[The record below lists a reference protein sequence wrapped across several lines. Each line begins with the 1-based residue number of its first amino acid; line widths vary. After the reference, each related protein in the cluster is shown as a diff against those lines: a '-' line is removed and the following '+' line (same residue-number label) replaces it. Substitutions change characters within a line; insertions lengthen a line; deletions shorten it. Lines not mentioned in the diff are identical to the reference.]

1 MNSETVY
8 IFYAQ
13 LHFLTLKNMKEEKT
27 GYEQKAQLEEFFSSK
42 GLSEMEGMSGI
53 LKAGKLH

>member
-1 MNSETVY
+1 
-8 IFYAQ
+8 
-13 LHFLTLKNMKEEKT
+13 MKEEKT